1 MLRVMICED
10 NEVHRVKLKQII
22 ENTILREKL
31 DLDRVLATENP
42 EEIISYIKENRS
54 TGIYLL
60 DVDLKND
67 INGIKLGEKLEN

>member
-10 NEVHRVKLKQII
+10 NEVHRVKLKQIV

-31 DLDRVLATENP
+31 DLDIILATENP

-60 DVDLKND
+60 DVELKM
-67 INGIKLGEKLEN
+67 I

>member
-10 NEVHRVKLKQII
+10 NEVHRVKLKQIV

-31 DLDRVLATENP
+31 DLDIVLATENP
-42 EEIISYIKENRS
+42 QEIISYIKENRS

-60 DVDLKND
+60 DVDLKM
-67 INGIKLGEKLEN
+67 I

>member
-10 NEVHRVKLKQII
+10 NEVHRVKLKQIV

-31 DLDRVLATENP
+31 DLDIVLATENP

-60 DVDLKND
+60 DVELKND
-67 INGIKLGEKLEN
+67 INGIKLGEKN

>member
-10 NEVHRVKLKQII
+10 NEVHRVKLKQIV

-31 DLDRVLATENP
+31 DLDIVLATENP

-60 DVDLKND
+60 DVELKND
-67 INGIKLGEKLEN
+67 INV

>member
-1 MLRVMICED
+1 MLRVIICED
-10 NEVHRVKLKQII
+10 NEVHRDKLKQIV

-31 DLDRVLATENP
+31 DLDVVLATESP
-42 EEIISYIKENRS
+42 EEIISYIKENRN

-67 INGIKLGEKLEN
+67 INGIKLGEKI